1 MSNIKIDPWALAQ
14 ENQDLRN
21 EIARLNGQTRWQCKC
36 GGTDCEGQREN
47 EHLRRSL
54 EVTRQIKCARIVEA
68 EKLDILRG
76 CLEDILKLNDI
87 HEAHLFAKQALRDT
101 KGGEE

>member
-54 EVTRQIKCARIVEA
+54 EVTRQIKCAQIVEA
-68 EKLDILRG
+68 EKLDIMRG
-76 CLEDILKLNDI
+76 WLKDILKVTDI
-87 HEAHLFAKQALRDT
+87 HEAHMCAKQALRDT
-101 KGGEE
+101 EDSDE